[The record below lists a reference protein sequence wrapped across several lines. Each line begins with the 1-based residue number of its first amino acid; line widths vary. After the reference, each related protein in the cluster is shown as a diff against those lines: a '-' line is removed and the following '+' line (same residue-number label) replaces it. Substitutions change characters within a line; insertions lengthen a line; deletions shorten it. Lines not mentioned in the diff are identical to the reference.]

1 MFKFLDSPV
10 NQGWA
15 IGLLRLVTGV
25 VFFAHGWK
33 KFFVDGVGGFT
44 TFLGQL
50 GIPAPGLF
58 GPLVAGIELVGGL
71 LLVFGLF
78 TRWAA
83 IPLAATM
90 LVAAATV
97 HLKNG
102 FFLPAGFEYTLV
114 LFAAN
119 VNLFLAGPGAFALDN
134 LVAARTKKTPSSQ
147 PVAAQAN

>member
-1 MFKFLDSPV
+1 MFKLFDSPIS
-10 NQGWA
+10 QGWA
-15 IGLLRLVTGV
+15 IAILRLVTGV

-44 TFLGQL
+44 AFLGQL

-58 GPLVAGIELVGGL
+58 GPLVAGVELLGGL
-71 LLVFGLF
+71 LLMFGLF
-78 TRWAA
+78 TRWAT
-83 IPLAATM
+83 IPLAVTM

-119 VNLFLAGPGAFALDN
+119 LSLFLAGPGVFAVDN

-147 PVAAQAN
+147 PVPAQAN

>member
-1 MFKFLDSPV
+1 MLKLLDAPAS
-10 NQGWA
+10 QGWA
-15 IGLLRLVTGV
+15 IAILRLVVGV
-25 VFFAHGWK
+25 VFSAHGWK
-33 KFFVDGVGGFT
+33 KFFVDGVGGFS

-58 GPLVAGIELVGGL
+58 GPVVAGLELLGGL
-71 LLVFGLF
+71 LLMFGLF
-78 TRWAA
+78 TRWVT
-83 IPLAATM
+83 IPLAANM

-119 VNLFLAGPGAFALDN
+119 VSLFLAGPGAFALDN